1 MITRFVLV
9 LVAMAVALLVAIL
22 LKRRTPD
29 APTQGGYQLPTQLD
43 RSDFPQSHVPWIVVL
58 FSSSTCDACA
68 NVLSKARVLESS
80 DVAVVNVDYVEHKQ
94 LHSRYNIEAVP
105 SLVIADEHGVVHKGY
120 MGPVKAQD
128 LWAAVAECREPG
140 TWSGPC
146 QDHSQ

>member
-1 MITRFVLV
+1 MIRVVLV
-9 LVAMAVALLVAIL
+9 LVAMGVALLAAAV
-22 LKRRTPD
+22 LKRRSPD
-29 APTQGGYQLPTQLD
+29 APTQGGFQLPTQLD
-43 RSDFPQSHVPWIVVL
+43 RSDFPQPQVPWIVVL

-80 DVAVVNVDYVEHKQ
+80 DVAVVNVDYVEQKQ
-94 LHSRYNIEAVP
+94 LHVRYNIEAVP

-146 QDHSQ
+146 QDHAQ